1 MNTMNKPVL
10 DNYRFERKFI
20 IPERLTHSIE
30 EVVKSN
36 SALMRI
42 FFPPRFINNIYFDNS
57 RFKFFFENIDGVSER
72 MKTRIRWYGNLKG
85 KIKKPVLEFKQK
97 RGLTGSK
104 TSIDLPSFDLK
115 DIYRPGFLPSLFQNS
130 NLDMRKKDL
139 MLSLTPSLINRYQRK
154 YFLSFDQKF
163 RVTLDN
169 HLKYYP
175 VSSPEQLSSCGLKDS
190 LSMIMELKYSP
201 IYQLESN
208 NITQEFPFRVI
219 KNSKY
224 VRGIQI
230 IYNLGTHI

>member
-97 RGLTGSK
+97 HGLTGSK
-104 TSIDLPSFDLK
+104 TSIDLPSFDLE

>member
-1 MNTMNKPVL
+1 MNKPVL

-36 SALMRI
+36 SALMRKI
-42 FFPPRFINNIYFDNS
+42 FCPRFINNIYFDNS

-97 RGLTGSK
+97 HGLTGSK

-115 DIYRPGFLPSLFQNS
+115 DIYRPGFLLSLFQNS
-130 NLDMRKKDL
+130 NLDMRKKEL

-175 VSSPEQLSSCGLKDS
+175 VSSPEQLSSRGLKDS

>member
-1 MNTMNKPVL
+1 MNKPVL
-10 DNYRFERKFI
+10 NNYRFEKKFI

-36 SALMRI
+36 SALMRKI
-42 FFPPRFINNIYFDNS
+42 FCPRFINNIYFDNS

-85 KIKKPVLEFKQK
+85 RIKKPVLEFKQK
-97 RGLTGSK
+97 HGLTGSK
-104 TSIDLPSFDLK
+104 TSIALPSFDLK
-115 DIYRPGFLPSLFQNS
+115 DIYHPGFLRSLFQNS
-130 NLDMRKKDL
+130 NLDMRKKEL
-139 MLSLTPSLINRYQRK
+139 MLILTPSLINRYQRK

>member
-1 MNTMNKPVL
+1 MNKPVL

-36 SALMRI
+36 SALMRKI
-42 FFPPRFINNIYFDNS
+42 FFPRFINNIYFDNS
-57 RFKFFFENIDGVSER
+57 RFQVFFENIDGVSER
-72 MKTRIRWYGNLKG
+72 MKMRIRWYGNLKG
-85 KIKKPVLEFKQK
+85 KINKPVLEFKQK
-97 RGLTGSK
+97 HGLTGSK
-104 TSIDLPSFDLK
+104 TSIALPSFDLK
-115 DIYRPGFLPSLFQNS
+115 DIYRPGFLSSLFQKS

-139 MLSLTPSLINRYQRK
+139 MLSLKPSVINRYQRK

-163 RVTLDN
+163 RLTLDN

-175 VSSPEQLSSCGLKDS
+175 VSSPEQLSSRGLKDS

>member
-1 MNTMNKPVL
+1 MVCSSKIHWSTDTKLPRQKHSFFTLCKPKVRGR
-10 DNYRFERKFI
+10 DSPY
-20 IPERLTHSIE
+20 SG
-30 EVVKSN
+30 S
-36 SALMRI
+36 
-42 FFPPRFINNIYFDNS
+42 FF
-57 RFKFFFENIDGVSER
+57 KKHVS
-72 MKTRIRWYGNLKG
+72 T
-85 KIKKPVLEFKQK
+85 
-97 RGLTGSK
+97 
-104 TSIDLPSFDLK
+104 
-115 DIYRPGFLPSLFQNS
+115 
-130 NLDMRKKDL
+130 
-139 MLSLTPSLINRYQRK
+139 LTPAKADHLLEIMVVNIKILCFMGINRYQRK

>member
-1 MNTMNKPVL
+1 MNKPVL
-10 DNYRFERKFI
+10 NNYRFEKKFI

-36 SALMRI
+36 SALMRKI
-42 FFPPRFINNIYFDNS
+42 FCPRFINNIYFDNS
-57 RFKFFFENIDGVSER
+57 RFNFFFENIDGVSER

-85 KIKKPVLEFKQK
+85 RIKKPVLEFKQK
-97 RGLTGSK
+97 HGLTGSK
-104 TSIDLPSFDLK
+104 TSIALPSFDLK
-115 DIYRPGFLPSLFQNS
+115 DIYHPGFLRSLFQNS
-130 NLDMRKKDL
+130 NLDMRKKEL
-139 MLSLTPSLINRYQRK
+139 MLILTPSLINRYQRK

>member
-1 MNTMNKPVL
+1 MNKPVL
-10 DNYRFERKFI
+10 NNYRFEKKFI

-36 SALMRI
+36 SALMRNI
-42 FFPPRFINNIYFDNS
+42 FPPRFINNIYFDNS
-57 RFKFFFENIDGVSER
+57 RFKSFFENIDGVSER
-72 MKTRIRWYGNLKG
+72 MKMRIRWYGNLEG

-97 RGLTGSK
+97 HGLTGSK
-104 TSIDLPSFDLK
+104 TSIALPSFDLK
-115 DIYRPGFLPSLFQNS
+115 DIYRSGFLSSLFQKS

-139 MLSLTPSLINRYQRK
+139 MLSLKPSVINRYQRK

>member
-1 MNTMNKPVL
+1 
-10 DNYRFERKFI
+10 
-20 IPERLTHSIE
+20 
-30 EVVKSN
+30 
-36 SALMRI
+36 
-42 FFPPRFINNIYFDNS
+42 
-57 RFKFFFENIDGVSER
+57 

-97 RGLTGSK
+97 HGLTGSK
-104 TSIDLPSFDLK
+104 TSIALPSFDIK
-115 DIYRPGFLPSLFQNS
+115 DIYHPGFLRSLFQNS
-130 NLDMRKKDL
+130 NLDMGKKDL

-163 RVTLDN
+163 RVTLDH
-169 HLKYYP
+169 HLTYYP
-175 VSSPEQLSSCGLKDS
+175 VSSHEQLSSCGLKDS

-230 IYNLGTHI
+230 IYNLGTL

>member
-1 MNTMNKPVL
+1 MNKAVSE
-10 DNYRFERKFI
+10 NYRFERKFI
-20 IPERLTHSIE
+20 IPFRLTYSIE
-30 EVVKSN
+30 EVLKSN
-36 SALMRI
+36 SALMRKI
-42 FFPPRFINNIYFDNS
+42 FYPRFVNNIYFDNPS
-57 RFKFFFENIDGVSER
+57 FRFYFENIDGVCER
-72 MKTRIRWYGNLKG
+72 MKMRIRWYGNMKG
-85 KIKKPVLEFKQK
+85 EIKKPVLELKQK
-97 RGLTGSK
+97 NGLTGSK
-104 TSIDLPSFDLK
+104 SFFTIPSFNIN
-115 DIYRPGFLPSLFQNS
+115 DIYNPGFLSYLFKKT
-130 NLDMRKKDL
+130 NLDMRKKIL
-139 MLSLTPSLINRYQRK
+139 MLSLKPTLINRYQRK

-163 RVTLDN
+163 RVTLDH

-230 IYNLGTHI
+230 IYNLGTHF

>member
-1 MNTMNKPVL
+1 MNKPVL
-10 DNYRFERKFI
+10 NNYRFEKKFI

-36 SALMRI
+36 SALMRKI
-42 FFPPRFINNIYFDNS
+42 FCPRFINNIYFDNS

-97 RGLTGSK
+97 HGLTGSK
-104 TSIDLPSFDLK
+104 NSIALPSFDLK
-115 DIYRPGFLPSLFQNS
+115 DIYHPGFLRSLFQNS
-130 NLDMRKKDL
+130 NLDMRKKEL
-139 MLSLTPSLINRYQRK
+139 MLILTPSLINRYQRK

-175 VSSPEQLSSCGLKDS
+175 VSSPEQFSSCGLKDS

>member
-1 MNTMNKPVL
+1 MNKPVL
-10 DNYRFERKFI
+10 NNYRFEKKFI

-57 RFKFFFENIDGVSER
+57 RFKFFFENIDGISER

-97 RGLTGSK
+97 HGLTGSK
-104 TSIDLPSFDLK
+104 SSIALPSFDLK
-115 DIYRPGFLPSLFQNS
+115 DIYRPGFLSSLFQNS

>member
-1 MNTMNKPVL
+1 MNKPVL

-36 SALMRI
+36 SALMRKI
-42 FFPPRFINNIYFDNS
+42 FCPRFTNNIYFDNS

-97 RGLTGSK
+97 HGLTGSK

-130 NLDMRKKDL
+130 NLDMRKKEL

-163 RVTLDN
+163 RMTLDN

-208 NITQEFPFRVI
+208 NIAQEFPFRVI

>member
-1 MNTMNKPVL
+1 MNKPVL
-10 DNYRFERKFI
+10 NNYRFEKKFI
-20 IPERLTHSIE
+20 IPERLTPSIE

-36 SALMRI
+36 SALMRKI
-42 FFPPRFINNIYFDNS
+42 FCPRFINNIYFDNS

-85 KIKKPVLEFKQK
+85 RIKKPVLEFKQK
-97 RGLTGSK
+97 HGLTGSK
-104 TSIDLPSFDLK
+104 TSIALPSFDLK
-115 DIYRPGFLPSLFQNS
+115 DIYHPGFLRSLFKNS
-130 NLDMRKKDL
+130 NLDMRKKEL

-230 IYNLGTHI
+230 VYNLGTHI

>member
-1 MNTMNKPVL
+1 MNKPVL
-10 DNYRFERKFI
+10 NNYRFEKKFI
-20 IPERLTHSIE
+20 IPERLTPSIE

-36 SALMRI
+36 SALMRKI
-42 FFPPRFINNIYFDNS
+42 FCPRFINNIYFDNS

-85 KIKKPVLEFKQK
+85 RIKKPVLEFKQK
-97 RGLTGSK
+97 HGLTGSK
-104 TSIDLPSFDLK
+104 TSIALPSFDLK
-115 DIYRPGFLPSLFQNS
+115 DIYHPGFLRSLFKNS
-130 NLDMRKKDL
+130 NLDMRKKEL
-139 MLSLTPSLINRYQRK
+139 MLILTPSLINRYQRK

>member
-1 MNTMNKPVL
+1 MNKPVL
-10 DNYRFERKFI
+10 NNYRFEKKFI
-20 IPERLTHSIE
+20 IPFRLTYSIE
-30 EVVKSN
+30 EVLKSN
-36 SALMRI
+36 SALMRKI
-42 FFPPRFINNIYFDNS
+42 FYPRFINNIYFDNS
-57 RFKFFFENIDGVSER
+57 RFQFFFENMDGVSER

-97 RGLTGSK
+97 HGLTGSK
-104 TSIDLPSFDLK
+104 TSIALPSFDLK
-115 DIYRPGFLPSLFQNS
+115 DIYCQSFLYSLFKKS

-139 MLSLTPSLINRYQRK
+139 MLSLKPTLINRYQRK

-163 RVTLDN
+163 RVTLDH